1 MLCPIA
7 PLPHLGCGPIEDAIG
22 VQRAGRAQPSRA
34 AHAAPVRCTAG
45 AGGYRALEAALCRTP
60 RWTINKQ
67 EEATVLSE
75 KEEKIARML
84 EGRYGE
90 EVAGAFR
97 GGIKVLDH
105 DNEDRVCQSAHS
117 LREVLVMVYKQ
128 EKMDSKKEPKGEA
141 EKDNK
146 KGFAHNLSVV
156 MNRVG
161 QPTHDD
167 TLYRKIAKNKERL
180 DGIAHHSSRRD
191 KRKYRLTV
199 KEFEELLEE
208 LLAPHFNALDDVER
222 LIKKQTPT
230 KSDFEELE
238 TLLSKND
245 SLRDYFFQ
253 NAGPEWLAR
262 LVEEG
267 YFSRSHRAK
276 GGDGGAILADRT
288 LAGYLAGCAKEMPEL
303 AAGPLASM
311 LEAGG
316 WPQDPIVQLHAV
328 RAALAMPPDHALRI
342 ARQVRPGRQ
351 GHPLHYSVAV
361 QEVGELAVHLAGSHA
376 GDAVKLAGTLLS
388 VTSRVGRT
396 DTLGGLRIE
405 HIDVVPVVGS
415 YYFGLALKDAVSRLF
430 DKAPVQTTA
439 MLVRRLARIIRMENT
454 ALPESERDG
463 DASVYWRPAIEDHA
477 NNPPDFK
484 SDLTGT
490 LARLL
495 VELGKR
501 SIAELKE
508 ALRALA
514 EKGYPVFR
522 RIELHVYRALPEAFE
537 DEINAAVGAC
547 FGRREMKHEYFW
559 LLRGR
564 FRHLP
569 EAVRRGYLDRV
580 AGGPGEPYVQ
590 IAGELEREG
599 RGPPPDEAVRRWKV
613 DRLAPVRDQLTE
625 AEMGIV
631 GDAVREDFRS
641 ACPDFVVQY
650 GPARVGIDTTSL
662 KKGLEPDAVMEALR
676 SYGGRDDYFWNTDG
690 TPERFQEY
698 CNEYPGEYSKRAG
711 ELAGYHPRLRAAL
724 FAGLQAAAGKNAD
737 IDWDGVLGLCAST
750 VKSVTDGGAAFGDET
765 GALGTAAALLR
776 TALSK
781 DLIEHSKRDEL
792 WGLLEG
798 MVMLGGEDDLSDE
811 ERAAQTGGD
820 AASTIHNTVGGMTLL
835 AAGEYAM
842 WRSRHA
848 GEKPGLAPEV
858 KGLLDRYIGM
868 DIYNTPS
875 RHAAVGNIL
884 PLLYRCDKGWIQG
897 RIKGVFGGGTGEL
910 TRAAWSGYLVNDPD
924 WNSFGDMV
932 WMYRAGVASPKS
944 PSADDGGDFMPYS
957 KGLINH
963 VTQGH
968 LLRMGEADG
977 LFEDMSKNLNKS
989 GRSHC
994 AWIVYLILKAH
1005 NGHQCES
1012 FDSERLRSIWKD
1024 RRFAFN
1030 DSLSGW
1036 VEFSPLEPEETLELL
1051 HGSLEAAP
1059 DNAMPMFLLRE
1070 LRPFADR
1077 HPEKVL
1083 ACLEDVAYNESLH
1096 EEIRFGGDDLQS
1108 ILKALLKNRP
1118 TRRRATE
1125 VINRVGELGYNE
1137 YCALLG
1143 GDGTGA

>member
-1 MLCPIA
+1 M
-7 PLPHLGCGPIEDAIG
+7 
-22 VQRAGRAQPSRA
+22 
-34 AHAAPVRCTAG
+34 
-45 AGGYRALEAALCRTP
+45 
-60 RWTINKQ
+60 
-67 EEATVLSE
+67 LSE
-75 KEEKIARML
+75 KEVKIARML

-97 GGIKVLDH
+97 GGIMVLDH

-117 LREVLVMVYKQ
+117 LREVLVMIYKR
-128 EKMDSKKEPKGEA
+128 EKLDSKKEPKGEA
-141 EKDNK
+141 EKGDK
-146 KGFAHNLSVV
+146 RGFAHNLSVV

-161 QPTHDD
+161 QPTYDD
-167 TLYRKIAKNKERL
+167 TLYRRIAKNKGVL
-180 DGIAHHSSRRD
+180 DGIAHHSGRQD
-191 KRKYRLTV
+191 EAKYRSTV
-199 KEFEELLEE
+199 REFEELLEE
-208 LLAPHFNALDDVER
+208 LLAPHFKALDDVER
-222 LIKKQTPT
+222 LIKKQAPA

-262 LVEEG
+262 LMEEG
-267 YFSRSHRAK
+267 YFSRSHRTK
-276 GGDGGAILADRT
+276 GRDGGGISADRMQ
-288 LAGYLAGCAKEMPEL
+288 AGYLAGCAKEMPEM

-316 WPQDPIVQLHAV
+316 WPQDPMVQLHAV
-328 RAALAMPPDHALRI
+328 RAALAMPPDHALII
-342 ARQVRPGRQ
+342 ARQIRPGWR

-376 GDAVKLAGTLLS
+376 GDAVKLAETILS
-388 VTSRVGRT
+388 VTNQTQFRT
-396 DTLGGLRIE
+396 DIGGDFITV
-405 HIDVVPVVGS
+405 HCDAKPVVGS
-415 YYFGLALKDAVSRLF
+415 HYFKLALKDAVPRLF

-439 MLVRRLARIIRMENT
+439 MLVRRLAGIIHMENT

-463 DASVYWRPAIEDHA
+463 DASVYWRPAIEDHP

-484 SDLTGT
+484 SDLVGA
-490 LARLL
+490 LAKLL
-495 VELGKR
+495 VKLGKR

-508 ALRALA
+508 ALQALA
-514 EKGYPVFR
+514 KKGYPVFR

-537 DEINAAVGAC
+537 NEINAAVGAC

-559 LLRGR
+559 LLRDR

-569 EAVRRGYLDRV
+569 EAVRKRYLNRV
-580 AGGPGEPYVQ
+580 ADGPGESYVQ

-599 RGPPPDEAVRRWKV
+599 RGPPAEAAMRRWKAN
-613 DRLAPVRDQLTE
+613 RLAPVRDQLTE

-650 GPARVGIDTTSL
+650 GPTRVGIDTTSL
-662 KKGLEPDAVMEALR
+662 KKGLEPDAVMKALR
-676 SYGGRDDYFWNTDG
+676 SYGGRGDSFWNTDG

-724 FAGLQAAAGKNAD
+724 FVGLQAAAGKNGG

-750 VKSVTDGGAAFGDET
+750 VKSVTDGSAAFGDET
-765 GALGTAAALLR
+765 MALGTAAALFR
-776 TALSK
+776 TALNR
-781 DLIEHSKRDEL
+781 DLIEHSKRDEV

-820 AASTIHNTVGGMTLL
+820 AASTIHNAVGGMTLL

-848 GEKPGLAPEV
+848 GEKPSLAPEV
-858 KGLLDRYIGM
+858 KGLLDRYI
-868 DIYNTPS
+868 DVNVPNTPS
-875 RHAAVGNIL
+875 RHAAVGHIL

-897 RIKGVFGGGTGEL
+897 RIKGIFGDGTGEL
-910 TRAAWSGYLVNDPD
+910 SRAAWAGYLANGPD
-924 WNSFGDMV
+924 RDSYGDMV
-932 WMYRAGVASPKS
+932 RMYRADVASPKS
-944 PSADDGGDFMPYS
+944 PSVDDGDDFMPYS
-957 KGLINH
+957 EGLINH
-963 VTQGH
+963 VTRGH

-977 LFEDMSKNLNKS
+977 LFEDMAKNLNKS
-989 GRSHC
+989 GRSSC
-994 AWIVYLILKAH
+994 TWIVQQILKEQ
-1005 NGHQCES
+1005 NGHGYDS
-1012 FDSERLRSIWKD
+1012 FDNERFRNMWKNK
-1024 RRFAFN
+1024 RFAFN

-1059 DNAMPMFLLRE
+1059 DDARPMFLLRE
-1070 LRPFADR
+1070 LRPFVDG

-1096 EEIRFGGDDLQS
+1096 EEIRFGGDGLQS
-1108 ILKALLKNRP
+1108 ILKTLLKNGP
-1118 TRRRATE
+1118 TRQRATE
-1125 VINRVGELGYNE
+1125 VINRMGELGYNE

-1143 GDGTGA
+1143 DATDE